1 MKKLL
6 LAIVALLL
14 CISIVACDSGK
25 NADSNRNDGNESE
38 TNEATK
44 ETTKENGDVSDP
56 PVSGGNGENKGNEG
70 ESSGSNSTSNL
81 AEVYNIPGFESIGP
95 FNNGVAPFS
104 VSGQSPSSWR
114 GYKQTY
120 GYIDINGNVIATPEV
135 SVPLSLSNRG
145 EWSDIPSFAEY
156 NYVAFGSKI
165 IDKTGKILFEI
176 GKDGVSA
183 IGEISNGYFAVE
195 TRIEEFTGYVYTLTY
210 YSAKDARKIAE
221 IPDVSYNENLA
232 VQPDGSVKNYFTHY
246 FNVSEY
252 DPSFTPK
259 TDTWTVDV
267 KKIESFQGVNCY
279 YQVSSSNNSL
289 GQIATV
295 VLKNKDNI
303 YYYATV
309 DSKGNVLM
317 APQKNISFKTNSS
330 NYVDPLCTFSND
342 LCAAQD
348 ASTYLWGFIDPHGEW
363 VIEPQYTEVTALGS
377 NGLCAVQV
385 EDTMWGC
392 INKRGELVAQPKY
405 ENILT
410 TGNDG
415 YAIIDYTTVIDTTGK
430 TVLAPKT
437 MEISELVGRY
447 SVEVDWYGNIDKLE
461 FYSNGSVKYI
471 ENYGQDYG
479 ENSFSG
485 EYYINEK
492 GRLVL
497 DMWRYHGLIASDRNG
512 EHTIQKDGDDLIID
526 GVRWTK
532 E

>member
-1 MKKLL
+1 LKEKKKMKKLL
-6 LAIVALLL
+6 SAIIALLL
-14 CISIVACDSGK
+14 CIPIVACDSGK
-25 NADSNRNDGNESE
+25 NTDNNPN
-38 TNEATK
+38 
-44 ETTKENGDVSDP
+44 KENGNKTEETTTGNGNVNTPSVSGSENVNTP
-56 PVSGGNGENKGNEG
+56 PVSGSEGENN
-70 ESSGSNSTSNL
+70 GSEENDTTNL
-81 AEVYNIPGFESIGP
+81 AEVFSVPGFESIGP
-95 FNNGVAPFS
+95 FNNGVAPFT
-104 VSGQSPSSWR
+104 VRGQSPSWWR
-114 GYKQTY
+114 GYKRTY
-120 GYIDINGNVIATPEV
+120 GYIDINGNVIADPTVDIP
-135 SVPLSLSNRG
+135 
-145 EWSDIPSFAEY
+145 WYDIPSFAEY
-156 NYVAFGSKI
+156 NYVNFGSKI

-210 YSAKDARKIAE
+210 YSANDARKIKE
-221 IPDVSYNENLA
+221 IPNMSYDDKLA
-232 VQPDGSVKNYFTHY
+232 VQPDGSVKDFFTYY

-252 DPSFTPK
+252 DSSFVPK
-259 TDTWTVDV
+259 TDPWSVEV
-267 KKIESFQGVNCY
+267 EKIESFQGVNCY

-303 YYYATV
+303 SYYATV

-317 APQKNISFKTNSS
+317 APQKNISFKIDNGRI
-330 NYVDPLCTFSND
+330 DPLCTFSND

-348 ASTYLWGFIDPHGEW
+348 ASTSLWGFIDPHGEW
-363 VIEPQYTEVTALGS
+363 VIQPQYYGVTPFGS
-377 NGLCAVQV
+377 SGLCAVQN
-385 EDTMWGC
+385 EDMLWGC
-392 INKRGELVAQPKY
+392 INTRGEWVAQPKY
-405 ENILT
+405 ENVLT

-415 YAIIDYTTVIDTTGK
+415 YAIIDYATVIDTTGK
-430 TVLAPKT
+430 TVLAQKT
-437 MEISELVGRY
+437 MDKSELVGNY
-447 SVEVDWYGNIDKLE
+447 STEIGTGAIDKLV

-471 ENYGQDYG
+471 ENYGLDYG

-497 DMWRYHGLIASDRNG
+497 DMWRYHGLVASDRNG
-512 EHTIQKDGDDLIID
+512 EHTIQKDGDDLIIN